1 MGKRLVRILY
11 LIGRGWHTFS
21 GDTAVPRSNVKSTG
35 KRLVRILYLIGR
47 GWHTFSGDT
56 AVPRSNVKS
65 TGT

>member
-1 MGKRLVRILY
+1 MK
-11 LIGRGWHTFS
+11 T
-21 GDTAVPRSNVKSTG
+21 NVG